1 MWQDLRFAVRL
12 LVKERW
18 FTTVAAVALAL
29 GIGANTAV
37 FTFVNA
43 VLIRGLPFD
52 QPDRIVAL
60 GSTDARGRQL
70 GASRLDLLDW
80 QTARGLSGLA
90 MFLGAPMNISEDTLA
105 AEQFSG
111 TYGSANMFQLIGQRP
126 ALGRDFL
133 PEDDQPAGE
142 PVVIISHGVWT
153 NRYGGDPNILGRVI
167 RVNSLPCI
175 VVGVMP
181 PDMRFPF
188 NNDIWIPLSKLPP
201 TARDTTRGVR
211 NLTAFGRLASGVTL
225 QQARAELESIGA
237 QLAREHPATNKDIR
251 PTVVPY
257 NERATGPQ
265 IRLVFLSLM
274 GAVAFVL
281 LIACANVANLLL
293 ARAAQRSREIAV
305 RVSLGASRWRI
316 IRQLLIESILLSL
329 VGGLL
334 GLGLAI
340 IGIRM
345 FDAAVSADVG
355 KPYWMTFTMD
365 PIVFVFLLSICV
377 ATGVIFGL
385 APALHVSRTDVN
397 EVLKEAGG
405 RSGTGGRRARRWT
418 SALITVEIVLTIV
431 LLAGAGF
438 MMRSFLVLYRADLGF
453 DPDPILTTR
462 LFLPL
467 TKYPTAEPRAA
478 IAQQIEDRLSAGT
491 AWQAVGLTT
500 NTPAFGG
507 FLRQLSVEGKPDV
520 EADKRPEVTMVAVS
534 DRYFDALAIPVVRG
548 RHFNRDDGS
557 PGHESVIVNQR
568 FVAMHFATEDPLGR
582 RITLV
587 DPVVSPVQ
595 STPKTVTIVGV
606 VPAIRQRNS
615 QEPTADPVAYLPFR
629 ADPQRNVVL
638 VVRAPGDP
646 GRVTSL
652 IREEMRAIE
661 PDVPLVGI
669 QTMNQLL
676 AQQRWVFRVFGS
688 MFAIFAGVALLLSA
702 VGLYAVTAYSVTQRT
717 AEIGVR
723 KALGAQAV
731 DVVWLVLR
739 RGLLQLAVGL
749 PLGIAGAVGVGRL
762 LQSLLVQTSASD
774 PLTIGGIT
782 LIMIGVSVVACLW
795 PALRATRLDPVTA
808 LRYE

>member
-1 MWQDLRFAVRL
+1 M
-12 LVKERW
+12 
-18 FTTVAAVALAL
+18 
-29 GIGANTAV
+29 
-37 FTFVNA
+37 
-43 VLIRGLPFD
+43 
-52 QPDRIVAL
+52 
-60 GSTDARGRQL
+60 
-70 GASRLDLLDW
+70 
-80 QTARGLSGLA
+80 
-90 MFLGAPMNISEDTLA
+90 
-105 AEQFSG
+105 
-111 TYGSANMFQLIGQRP
+111 
-126 ALGRDFL
+126 
-133 PEDDQPAGE
+133 
-142 PVVIISHGVWT
+142 
-153 NRYGGDPNILGRVI
+153 
-167 RVNSLPCI
+167 
-175 VVGVMP
+175 
-181 PDMRFPF
+181 
-188 NNDIWIPLSKLPP
+188 
-201 TARDTTRGVR
+201 
-211 NLTAFGRLASGVTL
+211 
-225 QQARAELESIGA
+225 
-237 QLAREHPATNKDIR
+237 
-251 PTVVPY
+251 VPY

-305 RVSLGASRWRI
+305 RVSLGASRWQI
-316 IRQLLIESILLSL
+316 IRQLLVESILLSL
-329 VGGLL
+329 VGGVL

-345 FDAAVSADVG
+345 FDAALTADVG

-365 PIVFVFLLSICV
+365 PIVFLFLVSICV

-418 SALITVEIVLTIV
+418 SALITVEVVLTLV

-453 DPDPILTTR
+453 DPGPVLTTR

-478 IAQQIEDRLSAGT
+478 IAQQIEDRLSGGS

-500 NTPAFGG
+500 NTPALGG
-507 FLRQLSVEGKPDV
+507 FMRQLSVEGRPDV
-520 EADKRPEVTMVAVS
+520 EVDKRPEVTMVAVS
-534 DRYFDALAIPVVRG
+534 DGYFDALAIPVVRG
-548 RHFNRDDGS
+548 RPFKRDDGL
-557 PGHESVIVNQR
+557 PGHESVILNQR
-568 FVAMHFATEDPLGR
+568 FVALHFANEDPLGR
-582 RITLV
+582 RITLI

-606 VPAIRQRNS
+606 VPAIRQRNF

-629 ADPQRNVVL
+629 ADPQRNVAL

-688 MFAIFAGVALLLSA
+688 MFAIFAGAALLLSA
-702 VGLYAVTAYSVTQRT
+702 VGLYAVTAYSVAQRT

-774 PLTIGGIT
+774 PLTIGAIALVMT
-782 LIMIGVSVVACLW
+782 CVSVGACLW